1 MIGFNEINRERED
14 LIDKLKKE
22 TKVLKAKADEY
33 QLKFATLEINY
44 KKMEE

>member
-33 QLKFATLEINY
+33 
-44 KKMEE
+44 